1 MLFLLFNCSIFF
13 VLAAC
18 SPIDSNVGSAT
29 PTQAKATPAPSP
41 GKTLLIY
48 KGSGPV
54 LAAAWSPDG
63 KSIASG
69 GFDGMIKL
77 WDVATGKTLRTY
89 SGFQNA
95 FAGKIAWSPDGK
107 LIASSDDAGTVRV
120 WVAP

>member
-1 MLFLLFNCSIFF
+1 
-13 VLAAC
+13 
-18 SPIDSNVGSAT
+18 
-29 PTQAKATPAPSP
+29 
-41 GKTLLIY
+41 
-48 KGSGPV
+48 
-54 LAAAWSPDG
+54 
-63 KSIASG
+63 
-69 GFDGMIKL
+69 MIKL